1 MNDLSYFRI
10 FNIFQ
15 HFNIKMTFSYLLID
29 KKERLYPTVCFLR
42 SEEVFFLR
50 GFKPRGKVILGHFS
64 GQT

>member
-15 HFNIKMTFSYLLID
+15 HFNIKMTFSYLLIGFPV

-42 SEEVFFLR
+42 SEEVFFLVV
-50 GFKPRGKVILGHFS
+50 KVILGHFS
-64 GQT
+64 DQT